1 MNAEGEELKM
11 ADGKSVK
18 AGTRV
23 ELTDKGLLG
32 TVAYV
37 GTTLFSSGKWI
48 GVILD
53 EEKGKNNGTVQGKT
67 YFSCDAN
74 HGIFVR
80 QSQICVLD
88 GGSGRSTPVA
98 TPTPKVSTSSA
109 KKSGLRPP
117 SYAGKRSRPRT
128 ENLVDLSGTPKK
140 APSVPSDLSK
150 IASGGGMSTP
160 KSRGSLSKLP
170 GPKSGRESSSRE
182 STPSEE
188 NLAESQKRKPKTAEK
203 KTDSIPDLST
213 MTRSLDSSL
222 TGGVPEDKMTTLQ
235 QLQEMEGL
243 RAEVKDLNEKLETL
257 KIKRSED
264 KVKLK
269 EFEKAKIQLQQL
281 QEYKSKMQETQK
293 DLQQQLQVA
302 KKEAKDIQESFN
314 NYKDEMSDLTET
326 VEIATLDKEMAEE
339 KAEGLQQEVD
349 SLRERA
355 EELTMDLE
363 ILKNEISEKGTAGVA
378 SDYEVKQRDQ
388 QIERLREA
396 LVKMRD
402 LSNQDKQ
409 EVQRLTKAN
418 EKFVSEMSVLRKD
431 KERFAAEVEELSQQ
445 MIDLKEQ
452 VDAALGA
459 EEMVETLTERN
470 LALEEKLQELE
481 EEKSDLEALHE
492 MNEEL
497 QETAREAELELREEL
512 DLATGRGNEFKR
524 KLDATA
530 ETFADY
536 EATISKFRD
545 LVSTLQDTIRDM
557 RSRQAE
563 TEHKSETTPTIE
575 VIDFKTK
582 FAESKA
588 YAKTIDMEL
597 RKLEVQQANRHV
609 GLLQSFM
616 GDNFMNRGG
625 DHDAIL
631 VLLMIPRIIS
641 KAELLAS
648 QVKDKFEMAGEI
660 DRDSVL
666 KSHRA
671 EQSSFSCTLVLLLNT
686 LQGIMRQYDYA
697 LKTCSVDLLLKIGT
711 LLPEIS
717 AHETSVDYFIELL
730 RKDQLDETI
739 SLDLLEKS
747 ISYFQQLHSVH
758 LSQERVDC
766 TAMMSDQ
773 VRMIQSASECV
784 TADIT
789 RLKVLLMPGQEK
801 SEIAIL
807 FKDLENCNNDTK
819 MCARKIKRRLPQGD
833 GSATPLSFGKE
844 IQDLLIDS
852 SKNITMVTKTLHL
865 LAAGAMQQAALMTDT
880 LAGGKL
886 EDYHDYFTD
895 YWNSE
900 GLMPKKMEEVA
911 FQSSDKIY
919 GKDDAGPYECL
930 RMSFGKVVGTM
941 NKIANAMENGEYDF
955 DGTHDKTTLPPV
967 VLRAKTVKAQ
977 IAEMDQLKHKMEI
990 KEDSVKELKL
1000 QIMKKQEEVSEMQ
1013 VRIGLLEK
1021 KLENATKDGDSKME
1035 KLQRKHDELLA
1046 QLRKKEKEFEE
1057 TMDTLQQDIDTLE
1070 QEKIELKERLKI
1082 LSKKTLLGEITRQA
1096 TETASSPG
1104 SPVHS
1109 SRGFPLQDSP
1119 YLLQQITSLREALKS
1134 VKDDNIRLKAD
1145 KMKEQM
1151 ATLPPL
1157 RVPKKSQGVS
1167 SKPGATATGES
1178 PEGIPGKDQ
1187 LNSLRKDTAKLLEEV
1202 NIMCACPRVIDI
1214 TKRKPGKE
1222 PLTDTGNPA
1231 RELVARTARLT
1242 LMERKTQQLQ
1252 VQVTNLLAA
1261 NRTGGQVRTD
1271 LSTFPTP
1278 EFARTL
1284 HEKSAE
1290 SKLIGRISIPTKTG
1304 PGEIIPLN
1312 LQPTRLKEIH
1322 SAFVH

>member
-1 MNAEGEELKM
+1 M

-18 AGTRV
+18 VGTRV
-23 ELTDKGLLG
+23 ELTDKGLVG

-67 YFSCDAN
+67 YFSCDPN

-80 QSQICVLD
+80 QSQISVID
-88 GGSGRSTPVA
+88 EGSGRTTPVSTPTTTKLPA
-98 TPTPKVSTSSA
+98 SSI
-109 KKSGLRPP
+109 KKSGIRPP
-117 SYAGKRSRPRT
+117 SYAGKST
-128 ENLVDLSGTPKK
+128 ENLTDLSGTPKK

-150 IASGGGMSTP
+150 IASGTGLSTP
-160 KSRGSLSKLP
+160 KGRGSISKLP
-170 GPKSGRESSSRE
+170 GPKSGRDSSSRE
-182 STPSEE
+182 STPSDE
-188 NLAESQKRKPKTAEK
+188 NLAGSHRGKAKAEEK
-203 KTDSIPDLST
+203 KTDSIPDLSS

-222 TGGVPEDKMTTLQ
+222 TGAGPEDKFSSVQ

-243 RAEVKDLNEKLETL
+243 HAEIRDLNEKLETL
-257 KIKRSED
+257 KIKRAED

-281 QEYKSKMQETQK
+281 QEYKSRMQETQK
-293 DLQQQLQVA
+293 ELQQQLQA
-302 KKEAKDIQESFN
+302 SRKEAKDIQESFN

-349 SLRERA
+349 TLRDRA
-355 EELTMDLE
+355 EELSMDLE

-378 SDYEVKQRDQ
+378 SDYELKQRDQ

-402 LSNQDKQ
+402 LSNHEKQ

-418 EKFVSEMSVLRKD
+418 EKNLTEITNLKKE
-431 KERFAAEVEELSQQ
+431 KERFASEVEELSQQ

-459 EEMVETLTERN
+459 EEMVETLTDRN

-481 EEKSDLEALHE
+481 EEKADLEALHE

-512 DLATGRGNEFKR
+512 DLATGRANEFKR

-536 EATISKFRD
+536 ETTISKFRD

-563 TEHKSETTPTIE
+563 TELKSESTPTIE

-631 VLLMIPRIIS
+631 VLLMIPRIIN

-648 QVKDKFEMAGEI
+648 QIKDKFELTEDI

-666 KSHRA
+666 KNHRA
-671 EQSSFSCTLVLLLNT
+671 EQSSFSRMLVLLLNT
-686 LQGIMRQYDYA
+686 LQGIMRQYDFA
-697 LKTCSVDLLLKIGT
+697 LKTCNVDLLLKIGT

-747 ISYFQQLHSVH
+747 ISYFQQLHTVH
-758 LSQERVDC
+758 LSQEKVEC
-766 TAMMSDQ
+766 TAMMADQ
-773 VRMIQSASECV
+773 VRQVQSATECV
-784 TADIT
+784 GTDIA
-789 RLKVLLMPGQEK
+789 RLKVLLMPKQEK

-807 FKDLENCNNDTK
+807 FKDLENCNNETK

-844 IQDLLIDS
+844 IQDLLIDC
-852 SKNITMVTKTLHL
+852 SKNITQVTKTLHM
-865 LAAGAMQQAALMTDT
+865 LASAAMQQAALMTD
-880 LAGGKL
+880 
-886 EDYHDYFTD
+886 
-895 YWNSE
+895 SE
-900 GLMPKKMEEVA
+900 GLMPKKMEELA

-919 GKDDAGPYECL
+919 GKDDMGPYECL

-941 NKIANAMENGEYDF
+941 NKLANAMENGEYDF
-955 DGTHDKTTLPPV
+955 DGTHDKTPVPPV

-977 IAEMDQLKHKMEI
+977 IAEMDQLKVKMET
-990 KEDSVKELKL
+990 KEESMKELKL
-1000 QIMKKQEEVSEMQ
+1000 QVMKKQEEVSEMQ

-1021 KLENATKDGDSKME
+1021 KLENATKDGDSRLE
-1035 KLQRKHDELLA
+1035 KIQRKHDELLA

-1082 LSKKTLLGEITRQA
+1082 LSKKTLIEGITRQA
-1096 TETASSPG
+1096 KHPAQNLG

-1109 SRGFPLQDSP
+1109 EEGYLLQDSP
-1119 YLLQQITSLREALKS
+1119 YFTQQVKSLREALKS
-1134 VKDDNIRLKAD
+1134 VKDENVRLKAD
-1145 KMKEQM
+1145 RTKEQM
-1151 ATLPPL
+1151 AKLSPL
-1157 RVPKKSQGVS
+1157 RVPKKAFELRKNSGSFKEVNI
-1167 SKPGATATGES
+1167 PV
-1178 PEGIPGKDQ
+1178 GIQGKDQ
-1187 LNSLRKDTAKLLEEV
+1187 LNNLRKDTAKLLEEV
-1202 NIMCACPRVIDI
+1202 NMMCACPKVIDI
-1214 TKRKPGKE
+1214 SKRKPGQE
-1222 PLTDTGNPA
+1222 PLTELGNPA

-1242 LMERKTQQLQ
+1242 LMGRKTQQLQ

-1278 EFARTL
+1278 EFARML
-1284 HEKSAE
+1284 LEKSAE
-1290 SKLIGRISIPTKTG
+1290 SQLIGRISIPTKLG
-1304 PGEIIPLN
+1304 QEDRIPLN
-1312 LQPTRLKEIH
+1312 LQPSSFKDIH
-1322 SAFVH
+1322 AAFLHM

>member
-1 MNAEGEELKM
+1 MNDEGDELKM

-18 AGTRV
+18 VGTRV

-53 EEKGKNNGTVQGKT
+53 DEKGKNNGTVQGKT
-67 YFSCDAN
+67 YFTCNPN

-80 QSQICVLD
+80 QSQITVLD
-88 GGSGRSTPVA
+88 EGTGTPASIPASKLPSSSTV
-98 TPTPKVSTSSA
+98 
-109 KKSGLRPP
+109 KKFGLRPP
-117 SYAGKRSRPRT
+117 SYAGKRFRQRS
-128 ENLVDLSGTPKK
+128 ENLVELSDTPKK

-150 IASGGGMSTP
+150 IASSSGLSTP
-160 KSRGSLSKLP
+160 KGRGSMTRLP
-170 GPKSGRESSSRE
+170 GPKSGRDSSSRE
-182 STPSEE
+182 STPSNE
-188 NLAESQKRKPKTAEK
+188 NLADTQKGKTKGIEK
-203 KTDSIPDLST
+203 KTDSVPDLTS

-222 TGGVPEDKMTTLQ
+222 TTAGSEDKLSNLQ
-235 QLQEMEGL
+235 TQQEMEGL
-243 RAEVKDLNEKLETL
+243 KAEIKDLNEKLETL
-257 KIKRSED
+257 KIKRAED
-264 KVKLK
+264 KTKLK

-293 DLQQQLQVA
+293 DLQQQLQTA
-302 KKEAKDIQESFN
+302 RKEAKDIQESFDR
-314 NYKDEMSDLTET
+314 YKDEMSDLAET

-355 EELTMDLE
+355 EELNMDLE
-363 ILKNEISEKGTAGVA
+363 ILKNEISEKGTDGVA
-378 SDYEVKQRDQ
+378 SEYELKQRDQ

-402 LSNQDKQ
+402 LSNQEKQ
-409 EVQRLTKAN
+409 EVQRLTKVN
-418 EKFVSEMSVLRKD
+418 EKFTAEITNLKKD
-431 KERFAAEVEELSQQ
+431 KERFAGEVEQLSQQ

-459 EEMVETLTERN
+459 EEMVETLTDRN
-470 LALEEKLQELE
+470 LALEEKIQELE
-481 EEKSDLEALHE
+481 EEKADLEALHD

-512 DLATGRGNEFKR
+512 DLATGRANEFKR

-536 EATISKFRD
+536 EATISKFRE

-563 TEHKSETTPTIE
+563 TEQKSETTPTIE

-582 FAESKA
+582 FAETKA

-648 QVKDKFEMAGEI
+648 QVKDKFELTEEI
-660 DRDSVL
+660 NRDSVL
-666 KSHRA
+666 KSHSA
-671 EQSSFSCTLVLLLNT
+671 EQSSFSSSLVLLLNT

-697 LKTCSVDLLLKIGT
+697 LKTCNVDLLLKIGT

-758 LSQERVDC
+758 LAQEKVDC
-766 TAMMSDQ
+766 TALMADQ
-773 VRMIQSASECV
+773 VRLVQSATECV
-784 TADIT
+784 GTDIT
-789 RLKVLLMPGQEK
+789 RLRVLLMPGQEK

-807 FKDLENCNNDTK
+807 FKDLENCNSDTK

-844 IQDLLIDS
+844 VQDLLMDC
-852 SKNITMVTKTLHL
+852 SKNITMVTRTLHFL
-865 LAAGAMQQAALMTDT
+865 TAGAMQQAALMTDS

-886 EDYHDYFTD
+886 EDYYDCFGE

-900 GLMPKKMEEVA
+900 GLMPKKMEEIA
-911 FQSSDKIY
+911 FQISDKVY
-919 GKDDAGPYECL
+919 GKDDTGPYECL

-941 NKIANAMENGEYDF
+941 NKLANAMENGEYDF
-955 DGTHDKTTLPPV
+955 DGTHDKTPVSPV

-977 IAEMDQLKHKMEI
+977 ISEMDLMKHKMEA
-990 KEDSVKELKL
+990 KEESVKDLKL
-1000 QIMKKQEEVSEMQ
+1000 QVMKKQEEVSEMQ

-1021 KLENATKDGDSKME
+1021 KLENATKDGDSKLD
-1035 KLQRKHDELLA
+1035 KVQRKHDELLA

-1057 TMDTLQQDIDTLE
+1057 TMDALQQDIDTLE

-1082 LSKKTLLGEITRQA
+1082 LSKKTLIEGITRQA
-1096 TETASSPG
+1096 TQPASSPG

-1109 SRGFPLQDSP
+1109 GGGFPLQESP
-1119 YLLQQITSLREALKS
+1119 FLIQQMTSLREALKS
-1134 VKDDNIRLKAD
+1134 VKDENIRLKSD
-1145 KMKEQM
+1145 KIKEQM
-1151 ATLPPL
+1151 AKLPPL
-1157 RVPKKSQGVS
+1157 RVPKKSVVLS
-1167 SKPGATATGES
+1167 AKSGAVTSEDL
-1178 PEGIPGKDQ
+1178 PEGSPGKDD
-1187 LNSLRKDTAKLLEEV
+1187 LTNLRKDTAKLLAEV
-1202 NIMCACPRVIDI
+1202 NTMCACPRVIDI
-1214 TKRKPGKE
+1214 TKRKPGHE
-1222 PLTDTGNPA
+1222 PLTESSNPA

-1252 VQVTNLLAA
+1252 VQITNLLAA

-1278 EFARTL
+1278 EFARML

-1290 SKLIGRISIPTKTG
+1290 SQLIGRISIPTKSG
-1304 PGEIIPLN
+1304 QGEIIPLN

-1322 SAFVH
+1322 QVFVH

>member
-1 MNAEGEELKM
+1 M

-18 AGTRV
+18 VGTRV
-23 ELTDKGLLG
+23 ELTDKGLVG
-32 TVAYV
+32 SVAYV

-48 GVILD
+48 GVVLD

-67 YFSCDAN
+67 YFTCDPN

-80 QSQICVLD
+80 QSQITILD
-88 GGSGRSTPVA
+88 EGPGQKTPVSTPA
-98 TPTPKVSTSSA
+98 SKLPSTSSA
-109 KKSGLRPP
+109 KKSALRPP
-117 SYAGKRSRPRT
+117 SYAGKSS
-128 ENLVDLSGTPKK
+128 ENLAELSGTPKK

-150 IASGGGMSTP
+150 IGTGSGLSTP
-160 KSRGSLSKLP
+160 KGRGSMSRLP

-188 NLAESQKRKPKTAEK
+188 NLAESQRGTPKGTQK
-203 KTDSIPDLST
+203 KTDSIPDLSS
-213 MTRSLDSSL
+213 MARSLDSSL
-222 TGGVPEDKMTTLQ
+222 LTAGPEMSSLQ
-235 QLQEMEGL
+235 QQQEMEGL
-243 RAEVKDLNEKLETL
+243 KAEIKDLNEKLDTL
-257 KIKRSED
+257 KIKRAED
-264 KVKLK
+264 KAKLK

-293 DLQQQLQVA
+293 DLQQQLQAA
-302 KKEAKDIQESFN
+302 KKDAKDIQESFDR
-314 NYKDEMSDLTET
+314 YKDEMSDLAET

-349 SLRERA
+349 TLKERA
-355 EELTMDLE
+355 EELSMDLE
-363 ILKNEISEKGTAGVA
+363 ILKNEISEKGTSGVA
-378 SDYEVKQRDQ
+378 SEYELKQKDQ

-402 LSNQDKQ
+402 LSNQEKQ

-418 EKFVSEMSVLRKD
+418 EKFTTEITNLKKD
-431 KERFAAEVEELSQQ
+431 KERFAGEVEQLSQQ

-459 EEMVETLTERN
+459 EEMVETLTDRN
-470 LALEEKLQELE
+470 LALEEKIQELE
-481 EEKSDLEALHE
+481 EEKADLEALHD

-512 DLATGRGNEFKR
+512 DLATGRANEFKR
-524 KLDATA
+524 KLDATS

-536 EATISKFRD
+536 EATIGKFRD

-557 RSRQAE
+557 RSRQEE
-563 TEHKSETTPTIE
+563 TEQKSEATPTIE

-616 GDNFMNRGG
+616 GDSFMNRGG

-648 QVKDKFEMAGEI
+648 QVKDKFEMTDEVN
-660 DRDSVL
+660 RESVL
-666 KSHRA
+666 KNHGA
-671 EQSSFSCTLVLLLNT
+671 EQCSFSRTLVLLLST
-686 LQGIMRQYDYA
+686 LQGIMRQYDFA
-697 LKTCSVDLLLKIGT
+697 LKTCSEELLLKIGT

-758 LSQERVDC
+758 LSQEKVDC
-766 TAMMSDQ
+766 TAMMADQ
-773 VRMIQSASECV
+773 VKLVQSATECV
-784 TADIT
+784 STDIA

-801 SEIAIL
+801 AEIAIL

-844 IQDLLIDS
+844 VQDLILDC

-865 LAAGAMQQAALMTDT
+865 LAAGAMQQAALMT
-880 LAGGKL
+880 GGKL
-886 EDYHDYFTD
+886 EDYHD
-895 YWNSE
+895 SE
-900 GLMPKKMEEVA
+900 GLMPKKIFCFFSEIA
-911 FQSSDKIY
+911 FQFEPFGTKCK

-930 RMSFGKVVGTM
+930 RTSFGKIVGTM
-941 NKIANAMENGEYDF
+941 NKVANAMENGEYDF
-955 DGTHDKTTLPPV
+955 DGTHDKTPVPPV

-977 IAEMDQLKHKMEI
+977 IAEMDQMKHKMEA

-1000 QIMKKQEEVSEMQ
+1000 EIKKKREEVSEMQ

-1021 KLENATKDGDSKME
+1021 KLENATKDGDSKLD

-1057 TMDTLQQDIDTLE
+1057 TMDALQQDIDTLE

-1082 LSKKTLLGEITRQA
+1082 LSKKTLIEGITRQA
-1096 TETASSPG
+1096 TQPASSPG

-1109 SRGFPLQDSP
+1109 GGGFPIQDSP
-1119 YLLQQITSLREALKS
+1119 YLIQQITSLREALKS
-1134 VKDDNIRLKAD
+1134 VKDENIRLKSD

-1151 ATLPPL
+1151 AKLPPL
-1157 RVPKKSQGVS
+1157 RVPKKSVGLSSTPGVT
-1167 SKPGATATGES
+1167 KDLPEDATGR
-1178 PEGIPGKDQ
+1178 DQ
-1187 LNSLRKDTAKLLEEV
+1187 LTSLRKDTVKLLGEV
-1202 NIMCACPRVIDI
+1202 NMMCACPRVIDI
-1214 TKRKPGKE
+1214 TKRKPGHE
-1222 PLTDTGNPA
+1222 PLTETSNPA

-1242 LMERKTQQLQ
+1242 LMEKKTQQLQ
-1252 VQVTNLLAA
+1252 VQITNLLAA

-1278 EFARTL
+1278 EFARML

-1290 SKLIGRISIPTKTG
+1290 SQLIGRISIPTKSG
-1304 PGEIIPLN
+1304 QGEIIPLN